1 MKYRLFYPLAI
12 AILMM
17 IAVFIS
23 SPAVGGESAALSLRL
38 ASSNVTFEG
47 VLVVKEDH
55 GDIFIKSDDG
65 HQRRLKV
72 SSGTSITRNGK
83 PAAFRDL
90 KVRDRLSVSYDSKR
104 VVFELHAS
112 GS

>member
-1 MKYRLFYPLAI
+1 MKYRVVYPLAI
-12 AILMM
+12 AIFGM

-38 ASSNVTFEG
+38 ASSNATFEG
-47 VLVVKEDH
+47 ILVVKEDH

-90 KVRDRLSVSYDSKR
+90 KVRDRVSVNYDSKG
-104 VVFELHAS
+104 VVVKLHAI